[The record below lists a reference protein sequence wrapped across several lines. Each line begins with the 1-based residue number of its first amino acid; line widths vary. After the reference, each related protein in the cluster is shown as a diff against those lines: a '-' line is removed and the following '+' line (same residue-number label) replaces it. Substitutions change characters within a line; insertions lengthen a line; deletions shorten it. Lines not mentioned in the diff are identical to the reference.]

1 MYEHTFKIQK
11 APTVILLQ
19 YKPTGQWD
27 VDRPALQWMVA
38 FSRRWNRPKSLIKEE
53 EEEEEVVVVVIVV
66 TVITA
71 EAAAAA
77 VVVVLLLF
85 GAAVDDDYINTL
97 MRNFNT

>member
-1 MYEHTFKIQK
+1 LYEHTFKIQK

-53 EEEEEVVVVVIVV
+53 EEEVVVVVVIVV

-85 GAAVDDDYINTL
+85 GAAVEDDYINTL